1 MTQSSAEASAEPAH
15 DDPSRLLLDAVTDYA
30 IFTLDAEGHV
40 ASWNTGAERLKGY
53 TPDEIIGRH
62 FSVFYPESDVRAHR
76 PERVLEVA
84 RLEGRVEDEG
94 WRVRKDGS
102 RFWANVVVT
111 PIRAEDGALVGFAK
125 VTRDLSERRRAESAL
140 HQSEQRFRLL
150 VDAVKDYALYMVA
163 PDGTIVSWSSGAE
176 RIKGYSAEEILGRP
190 HSLLYPPEDIERGK
204 PGLALEIAL
213 AEGRYE
219 EEGWHVRKDG
229 SHFWA
234 DVVVTPVRDESGKL
248 IGFAKVTRDMT
259 ERRRAREQLQLSEQR
274 NRELESETLA
284 KDEFLGLVSHELRTP
299 LTILYGGTRLLAQR
313 YNNLDESSR
322 KELVASLASE
332 AGRMKSLIE
341 SVFLLVNPSPNLTL
355 EPVLLNEEVTLAASD
370 FKHASPGREL
380 RVSLPEQDSMV
391 MVESPLFQRVL
402 LNLLGNADKYSPSLT
417 PIEVTVARNG
427 TCARVEVMDRG
438 PGVDPAELDR
448 IFSSF
453 YRSPATS
460 GAVTGKGIGLA
471 VCRRLVGL
479 FGGTIQARARTGGGL
494 TVRVELPLYRDAIPH
509 SSSFEDAN

>member
-1 MTQSSAEASAEPAH
+1 
-15 DDPSRLLLDAVTDYA
+15 
-30 IFTLDAEGHV
+30 
-40 ASWNTGAERLKGY
+40 
-53 TPDEIIGRH
+53 
-62 FSVFYPESDVRAHR
+62 
-76 PERVLEVA
+76 
-84 RLEGRVEDEG
+84 
-94 WRVRKDGS
+94 
-102 RFWANVVVT
+102 
-111 PIRAEDGALVGFAK
+111 
-125 VTRDLSERRRAESAL
+125 
-140 HQSEQRFRLL
+140 
-150 VDAVKDYALYMVA
+150 
-163 PDGTIVSWSSGAE
+163 
-176 RIKGYSAEEILGRP
+176 
-190 HSLLYPPEDIERGK
+190 
-204 PGLALEIAL
+204 
-213 AEGRYE
+213 
-219 EEGWHVRKDG
+219 
-229 SHFWA
+229 
-234 DVVVTPVRDESGKL
+234 
-248 IGFAKVTRDMT
+248 
-259 ERRRAREQLQLSEQR
+259 
-274 NRELESETLA
+274 
-284 KDEFLGLVSHELRTP
+284 
-299 LTILYGGTRLLAQR
+299 
-313 YNNLDESSR
+313 
-322 KELVASLASE
+322 
-332 AGRMKSLIE
+332 MKSLIE